1 MDFVQEIGS
10 LSTLLILFDFLLLK
24 THHVIHIIRDTFQ
37 HILTNIIIFRD
48 FFVIFRDFFDT
59 FWHVSTNVAIL
70 QISIFLDFFW
80 QILTTFDRRKV
91 PKNKPM
97 ITGPWSRL
105 KNELTELTELSSEL
119 SKHNQLICKEKLKM
133 LKMFLSLKEQSK
145 LSTEMELSE
154 VILSDWLNW
163 PKCRS
168 SWLLLLTKLLS

>member
-1 MDFVQEIGS
+1 MK
-10 LSTLLILFDFLLLK
+10 K
-24 THHVIHIIRDTFQ
+24 TE
-37 HILTNIIIFRD
+37 LT
-48 FFVIFRDFFDT
+48 
-59 FWHVSTNVAIL
+59 
-70 QISIFLDFFW
+70 
-80 QILTTFDRRKV
+80 K
-91 PKNKPM
+91 
-97 ITGPWSRL
+97 
-105 KNELTELTELSSEL
+105 LTELLSEL